1 MIDVNEGP
9 RAVRSLPVEYWFSRP
24 RRRRSFVVPIAKLA
38 GWTLVATIVA
48 IAAAGTRWT
57 EPAPFVARLLICAMT
72 VSKWHPR

>member
-48 IAAAGTRWT
+48 IAAAGTR
-57 EPAPFVARLLICAMT
+57 
-72 VSKWHPR
+72 